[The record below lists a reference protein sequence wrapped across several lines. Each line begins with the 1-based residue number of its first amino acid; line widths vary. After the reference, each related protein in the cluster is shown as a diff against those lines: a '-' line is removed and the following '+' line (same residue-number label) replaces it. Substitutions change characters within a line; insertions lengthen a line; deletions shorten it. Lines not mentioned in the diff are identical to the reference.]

1 MLDIT
6 TTATVRPDL
15 FYQTLKSFTKNLFTN
30 KKEYR
35 LILNIDP
42 IGEDEDPMEMVKVGK
57 KFFNDVVY
65 NIPDKPNFAQACK
78 WCWQNA
84 DSEYIFHL
92 EDDWELERRILIG
105 NLCFI
110 MQKNINMMSLR
121 MPKSTLA
128 KLDKKDVR
136 KGFIHHH
143 KLLLNPTLFRGDFI
157 RDIASKMN
165 IVDNPEKQL
174 RKVFKLTKDEV
185 AGIYCG
191 LGKGVYL
198 KHNGRRW
205 QRASNYKKIKGS
217 NFITWEKK

>member
-1 MLDIT
+1 
-6 TTATVRPDL
+6 
-15 FYQTLKSFTKNLFTN
+15 
-30 KKEYR
+30 
-35 LILNIDP
+35 
-42 IGEDEDPMEMVKVGK
+42 
-57 KFFNDVVY
+57 
-65 NIPDKPNFAQACK
+65 
-78 WCWQNA
+78 
-84 DSEYIFHL
+84 
-92 EDDWELERRILIG
+92 
-105 NLCFI
+105 
-110 MQKNINMMSLR
+110 MMSLR

-157 RDIASKMN
+157 RDIASNMN